1 MSKLFL
7 LEYIFILLL
16 TIKLVEPKMKA
27 PPIKIWDKKL
37 SEFFSTHNFSNYIDI
52 GPKKCLNNESY
63 YLFVMQTIFKY
74 KDTNDEV
81 ETLGYTGFCL
91 NDYNITPVEH
101 SLINYYYLWDT
112 SHMNSSSLIE
122 VKKLSQEN
130 EYLKDTK
137 TFKFK
142 FVGALLILYLFFIIV
157 VTLFPKKID
166 DKYNLKE
173 LERIKK
179 EREEDN
185 NSDNNIN
192 NINNDDYED
201 NYNLLKIKN
210 DEDKPPADIIVD
222 LASDKIHEISENI
235 SNYNRNS
242 VNEGDESKK
251 EKKPKIKEISIYN
264 ELFFNKKNKDRLWNS
279 FNIIQNMRIVCE
291 FSSLRPLNKLKP
303 IEMEIFIME
312 TFKCLSYLI
321 LMYYTC
327 LPIIE
332 RLPFKEP
339 EKFYE
344 LVKRPYLIFLFKAD
358 FFYNT
363 LFLIEGIYISYFYL
377 YNSKNICLPYIVFE
391 IIYKIIPIY
400 ILLVILYFFF
410 FNSDIFLNNP
420 LSKYFYQKEHT
431 NCECQEINI
440 FLLIANFTYG
450 TKEKFFPFCLY
461 HFWYVFTWMQYYVIG
476 LLLLLCYINF
486 RAFFYVIY
494 IIIYFVCFSLRLIS
508 FNMYSPPFTV
518 FNLIQRN
525 LKTYFQRSGLK
536 IFTRAG
542 PFLIGFLFGIYY
554 YENKKSKNSLLAVL
568 KKNNSKL
575 LFFSIFFLF
584 FNFAVHYNLNYI
596 SKDHYLAIILTYA
609 FKVFTH
615 DIFILGVLG
624 LLIYFFINIEKSAK
638 IFRIFKNHLFLLLK
652 KLSLTSYL
660 VMSIIARIFF
670 YSLDKPY
677 KISAKRIITHIFGGL
692 AINLIISLLLNIL
705 FVIPF
710 QRVNSIIK
718 STYIK
723 TLEEEDVD
731 ENK

>member
-1 MSKLFL
+1 MTKLFL
-7 LEYIFILLL
+7 FLLILISIIS
-16 TIKLVEPKMKA
+16 IKESKMKD
-27 PPIKIWDKKL
+27 PPIRIWDKQL
-37 SEFFSTHNFSNYIDI
+37 TEFFSTHNISNYIDI

-63 YLFVMQTIFKY
+63 YLFVMQTILKY
-74 KDTNDEV
+74 KDTDDEV

-101 SLINYYYLWDT
+101 SLINFYYIWDK
-112 SHMNSSSLIE
+112 SNMNSSSLIE

-130 EYLKDTK
+130 EYLKDK
-137 TFKFK
+137 KNIKFK
-142 FVGALLILYLFFIIV
+142 FIGALIILYLFFVIIV
-157 VTLFPKKID
+157 TMFPKKID

-173 LERIKK
+173 LERIKR

-210 DEDKPPADIIVD
+210 DEDKPPADIIID
-222 LASDKIHEISENI
+222 LASDKNHEISENI
-235 SNYNRNS
+235 SNLNRNS
-242 VNEGDESKK
+242 VNEENKK
-251 EKKPKIKEISIYN
+251 EKKPLIKEISIYN
-264 ELFFNKKNKDRLWNS
+264 ELLLNKKNKDRLWNS
-279 FNIIQNMRIVCE
+279 FNILQNIKIVCE
-291 FSSLRPLNKLKP
+291 FSSLRKLNKLKP
-303 IEMEIFIME
+303 IELEIFIME
-312 TFKCLSYLI
+312 TFKCVSYLI

-332 RLPFKEP
+332 RLPFENP
-339 EKFYE
+339 ENFYD
-344 LVKRPYLIFLFKAD
+344 LVKKPYLIILFKAD

-377 YNSKNICLPYIVFE
+377 YNSKNYCLSYIAFE

-400 ILLVILYFFF
+400 ILLIILYFFF
-410 FNSDIFLNNP
+410 YNSDIFLNNP

-440 FLLIANFTYG
+440 LLLIANFTYG

-461 HFWYVFTWMQYYVIG
+461 HFWYVFTWIQYYALG

-486 RAFFYVIY
+486 KAFFYVIY
-494 IIIYFVCFSLRLIS
+494 IIIYFICFSLRLIS

-554 YENKKSKNSLLAVL
+554 YENKKSKNSLLTVL
-568 KKNNSKL
+568 KNNNTKL
-575 LFFSIFFLF
+575 LFFSIFFLS
-584 FNFAVHYNLNYI
+584 FNFIFHYNINYI
-596 SKDHYLAIILTYA
+596 SKDHYLAIILTYVY
-609 FKVFTH
+609 KIFTH
-615 DIFILGVLG
+615 DIFISGVLG
-624 LLIYFFINIEKSAK
+624 LLIYFFINIDKSSK
-638 IFRIFKNHLFLLLK
+638 IFRIFNNHIFLLLK
-652 KLSLTSYL
+652 KLSLTAYL
-660 VMSIIARIFF
+660 VMSILARIFY
-670 YSLDKPY
+670 YSLDKPFEI
-677 KISAKRIITHIFGGL
+677 KIKKIITHIFGGL
-692 AINLIISLLLNIL
+692 AINLIISLFLNIF

-723 TLEEEDVD
+723 SLEGEEEEE